1 MSLIVQ
7 KFGGSSVADVHKIR
21 LCAQRAKQAHEDGR
35 RVVVVVSAMGKTT
48 DGLIALARDANET
61 LPKRDLDMLLSTGEQ
76 VSAALMSMTLKSL
89 GLSAIAFTGQQV
101 GVSTT
106 DSHTRARIASIDA
119 AHLKTHL
126 DEGKVVVVTGF
137 QGVTRTGDIT
147 TLGRGGSDLTAVALA
162 AALKADVCEIFTD
175 VDGVYTTD
183 TRIVP
188 EARKLDRISYE
199 QMLELASLGA
209 KVMHPR
215 AVLCGKNFNVPIHVR
230 HSHRPDQGTMI
241 VSETPEMEQ
250 IVVSGAALKS
260 DIGRVTLAG
269 VPNTPQTAQVI
280 FDAVADADIFVDDII
295 QNETGDGL
303 VTISFTVEHNELAD
317 AGPCAER
324 IVESLGKGDVHI
336 DVGLAKVS
344 VVGVGMRSHTGV
356 AATMFRALGAANVNI
371 RNITTSEIKISCII
385 DKADGE
391 KALRTV
397 HDAFDLSNIAV
408 AAAAD

>member
-7 KFGGSSVADVHKIR
+7 KFGGSSVADVDKIR
-21 LCAQRAKQAHEDGR
+21 LCALRAKQAHDDGH

-48 DGLIALARDANET
+48 DGLIALARDANGT

-147 TLGRGGSDLTAVALA
+147 TLGRGGSDLTAVAIA

-324 IVESLGKGDVHI
+324 IVELLGKGDVHI

-408 AAAAD
+408 AANAD

>member
-408 AAAAD
+408 AATAD